1 MLTSLW
7 ASNRLLGPVT
17 GKWLRGLRPG
27 VCPDQKSILPGLKE
41 VKEEPRRGWE
51 MLGSISGANCHPK

>member
-17 GKWLRGLRPG
+17 GKWFPGLWPR
-27 VCPDQKSILPGLKE
+27 VCLDQKSILPRLKE
-41 VKEEPRRGWE
+41 VKEEPRQGWE
-51 MLGSISGANCHPK
+51 MLESISGANCHPK